1 MRRFSSSGAA
11 AAIAFYAAGVALIP
25 NPLIAVAMV
34 TPLLLAPACLFLLAG
49 ANRWLAGFLGAVM
62 LLPPLPVALG
72 NTGPHPALALAAAGT
87 GIGVLRI
94 REWRPRLDSLS
105 ASLLLLFL
113 LLLASV
119 APAAIDSGAAVGAGS
134 LARVLL
140 FGISVYVY
148 FYCVHGPGARI
159 PIRPSTAIRWL
170 TAAAVF
176 AAAFACFDFY
186 CQLPAPAGYG
196 PQFIWLDSGVYRRA
210 QGLFYEASTL
220 GNFCAYFL
228 VMIAVIVTGPREWRF
243 LPRSILPLAGGV
255 LSAALVFS
263 FSRGSIVC
271 LAAALATLLYLHRGR
286 YKVRHWLLVI
296 GTTLAIGIAAVFF
309 FFPSFGELYWA
320 RIRGSLEFFLTDPN
334 GILSGRLSNWRALA
348 DLLRDNPWYLL
359 TGAGYKTLPYS
370 QLPGRPLVVDN
381 MYLSLLA
388 ETGIAGL
395 AAFLAMNYQIVR
407 KAYRIATRSLQPDA
421 AFFGTW
427 ICCFWVGELAQMLSG
442 DLFTYWRV
450 LPIYFWTLAMAVRLD
465 SAYERTLR

>member
-1 MRRFSSSGAA
+1 MRLLPSPGAA

-25 NPLIAVAMV
+25 NPLVAAAMV

-49 ANRWLAGFLGAVM
+49 ANRWLAAFLGAVM

-105 ASLLLLFL
+105 ASLLLVFL
-113 LLLASV
+113 LLLASI
-119 APAAIDSGAAVGAGS
+119 APAAIDSGGSVAAGS
-134 LARVLL
+134 LARVFL

-148 FYCVHGPGARI
+148 FYCVHGPGAGI
-159 PIRPSTAIRWL
+159 AIRPSTAIRWL
-170 TAAAVF
+170 TAAAVL

-186 CQLPAPAGYG
+186 FQLPAPAGYG
-196 PQFIWLDSGVYRRA
+196 PQYIWLDSGVYRRA

-220 GNFCAYFL
+220 GNFCAFFL
-228 VMIAVIVTGPREWRF
+228 VMIAVVVTGPREWRL
-243 LPRSILPLAGGV
+243 LPRWVLPPAGGV

-286 YKVRHWLLVI
+286 YKIRHWLFVM
-296 GTTLAIGIAAVFF
+296 GATLAAGIGAVFF
-309 FFPSFGELYWA
+309 LFPSFGELYWA
-320 RIRGSLEFFLTDPN
+320 RIQGSLQFFLTDPN
-334 GILSGRLSNWRALA
+334 GILSGRLSNWGALA

-370 QLPGRPLVVDN
+370 TLPGRPLVVDN

-388 ETGIAGL
+388 ETGIVGL
-395 AAFLAMNYQIVR
+395 AAFLLMNYQIAG
-407 KAYRIATRSLQPDA
+407 KAYRIATQSVHPQA

-427 ICCFWVGELAQMLSG
+427 ICCFWVGEMAQMLSG

-450 LPIYFWTLAMAVRLD
+450 LPIYFWALAAAVRLD
-465 SAYERTLR
+465 SADEHTLH